1 MVEIRTDLTKLQQYY
16 IEKYNA
22 KIMFIG
28 VSESDEILI
37 ESKNI
42 DKVLEEAKNNSKIV
56 LISTALIFPKGAL

>member
-56 LISTALIFPKGAL
+56 LISTALIIPKGVL